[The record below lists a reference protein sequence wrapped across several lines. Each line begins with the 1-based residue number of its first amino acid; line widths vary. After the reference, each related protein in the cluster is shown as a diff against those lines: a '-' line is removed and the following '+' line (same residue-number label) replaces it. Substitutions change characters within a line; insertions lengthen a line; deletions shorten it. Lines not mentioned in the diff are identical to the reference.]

1 MYSSPFSKPI
11 NDVAPN
17 SQYSCNQMNAVYG
30 VERAMASNQYSSAM
44 NATQTGVIPIQGFQ
58 QRVLNNNNTG
68 RPQDQ
73 VAMARAG
80 VSNIIIEPEQSIIT
94 NSLTGIPMK
103 TQDFTHN
110 NMVPFFRGESKQ
122 NVDRDGNR
130 NIMENFTGSSDVYR
144 NKTETKSF
152 FDVKDNVG
160 FVNGM
165 PTFTGLNDI
174 KSRYIPSDKRQ
185 GESPIEKINVGPG
198 IAAGYV
204 ATPSGGL
211 NQANARDLVMPKDTN
226 DLRAANKPKLTY
238 EARTINGLKSGQ
250 RGIVATPKKYRP
262 DTYYNNNQER
272 YFKNGSD
279 IKAPA
284 IREKFC
290 FPANGRMVQRSYYG
304 GAGQGQNLKPYKV
317 PAIKKS
323 TKHNYMNPVPRNGYR
338 GDAWRLSPCNEKY
351 VGDYGR
357 NAIENKPNEREKTET
372 RTILNNI
379 TTTVKKIIAPFQDI
393 FRKTRNEN
401 FIGNNRPDGNFKAA
415 MPSKPTMHDPEDVA
429 RTTLKETAI
438 HNEHDGFL
446 AGHVKNTVYDPEDV
460 ARTTIKETA
469 IHNDHE
475 GFLGGNAKH
484 TVYDPN
490 DIARTTIKE
499 TNIDNEAPYINMKP
513 QKPTNIKIYDPEDIA
528 RTTVKE
534 LTLDNDHMGFISK
547 PEKTNAGSYT
557 SNRYNMKNTNK
568 QFTSDY
574 EYYGV
579 ADGDVGKGG
588 GRGYL
593 ASRYNAK
600 NTHKQFLSN
609 YEYTGNAGQSQY
621 ERPMSYSDAY
631 NARLNPNKEKIA
643 IGREPTQEGAK
654 VVAGE
659 DLVNLQ
665 FKKIEG
671 DYINLREPMETRGY
685 DVPPQKNDCG
695 LTIVRN
701 TLPEQPIRDRID
713 GDILDAFKK
722 NPYTQSL
729 ASAV

>member
-1 MYSSPFSKPI
+1 MYSSPFSKKV
-11 NDVAPN
+11 NDVAPG
-17 SQYSCNQMNAVYG
+17 SQYSCNQMNTVYG
-30 VERAMASNQYSSAM
+30 VEKDMAQNQYSSAM

-58 QRVLNNNNTG
+58 QRILNNNNTSK
-68 RPQDQ
+68 PQDQ
-73 VAMARAG
+73 LAMARNG
-80 VSNIIIEPEQSIIT
+80 VSNIKIEPPQRMMTS
-94 NSLTGIPMK
+94 SLTGLPMN
-103 TQDFTHN
+103 QEDFTHN

-122 NVDRDGNR
+122 NVDMDGNR
-130 NIMENFTGSSDVYR
+130 SIMENFTGSTDVYR
-144 NKTETKSF
+144 HKTETKSF

-211 NQANARDLVMPKDTN
+211 NQSNARDFVMPKDTN
-226 DLRAANKPKLTY
+226 DIRTANKPKLTY
-238 EARTINGLKSGQ
+238 EGRTINGLKSGQ

-262 DTYYNNNQER
+262 DTYTNNSPEH
-272 YFKNGSD
+272 YFKNGSN
-279 IKAPA
+279 ITAPA
-284 IREKFC
+284 MREKFC
-290 FPANGRMVQRSYYG
+290 FGANGRMVQRSYYG

-338 GDAWRLSPCNEKY
+338 GDAWKLSPCNEKY

-357 NAIENKPNEREKTET
+357 NVIENKPNEREKTET

-379 TTTVKKIIAPFQDI
+379 TTTVKKIIAPLQDI

-415 MPSKPTMHDPEDVA
+415 MPSKPTM
-429 RTTLKETAI
+429 
-438 HNEHDGFL
+438 
-446 AGHVKNTVYDPEDV
+446 YDPEDV

-475 GFLGGNAKH
+475 GFLGGNVKH

-490 DIARTTIKE
+490 DVARTTIKE
-499 TNIDNEAPYINMKP
+499 TNIDNEAPYINIKP
-513 QKPTNIKIYDPEDIA
+513 QKPTSLRVYDPEDVA
-528 RTTVKE
+528 RTTMKE
-534 LTLDNDHMGFISK
+534 LTIDNDHMGFISK
-547 PEKTNAGSYT
+547 PEKTDAGSYT

-631 NARLNPNKEKIA
+631 NARLNPNKEKVA
-643 IGREPTQEGAK
+643 IGRAPTQEGAK

-701 TLPEQPIRDRID
+701 ALPEKPIRDRID
-713 GDILDAFKK
+713 GDILDAFRK